1 MNQVLA
7 SELKR
12 VAKQAISP
20 NEEEYLSVSTEA
32 ACQIAGQFNQSLKD
46 VEIEALK
53 NQVIPE
59 RYQRNLGTIGVQ
71 GQIKIKLAGWRGR
84 TKPCY

>member
-12 VAKQAISP
+12 VAKQTISP
-20 NEEEYLSVSTEA
+20 NEEEYLSLSTEA

-53 NQVIPE
+53 N
-59 RYQRNLGTIGVQ
+59 
-71 GQIKIKLAGWRGR
+71 
-84 TKPCY
+84 